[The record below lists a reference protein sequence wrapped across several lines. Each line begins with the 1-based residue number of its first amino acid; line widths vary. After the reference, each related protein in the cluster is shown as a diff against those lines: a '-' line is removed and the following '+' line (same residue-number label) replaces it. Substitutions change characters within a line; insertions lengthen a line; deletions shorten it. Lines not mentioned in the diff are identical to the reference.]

1 MKIVVLELF
10 DLPPAAGFC
19 RELRYS
25 DDPEWVLVGGDFG
38 FHPGIVSPE
47 PFHLMLFHLAVCQH
61 HGEVRRVERVVSQ
74 TQLDAFEPEPG
85 DFPVAL
91 AQFKMLRVVGFG
103 FVHLAR
109 FKPAK
114 CLYCLSH
121 DFYLIGNL

>member
-47 PFHLMLFHLAVCQH
+47 PFHLMQFHLAVCQH
-61 HGEVRRVERVVSQ
+61 HCEVRRVERVVSQ
-74 TQLDAFEPEPG
+74 TQLDAFEPVLG
-85 DFPVAL
+85 DFPVAPT
-91 AQFKMLRVVGFG
+91 QFKLLRIRRFG
-103 FVHLAR
+103 FVHLAS

-114 CLYCLSH
+114 CL
-121 DFYLIGNL
+121 

>member
-10 DLPPAAGFC
+10 DLPPATGFF

-38 FHPGIVSPE
+38 FHPGIVGPVT
-47 PFHLMLFHLAVCQH
+47 PLHFVHFQLAVCQH

-91 AQFKMLRVVGFG
+91 TQFKLLRVGGFD

-114 CLYCLSH
+114 CL
-121 DFYLIGNL
+121 